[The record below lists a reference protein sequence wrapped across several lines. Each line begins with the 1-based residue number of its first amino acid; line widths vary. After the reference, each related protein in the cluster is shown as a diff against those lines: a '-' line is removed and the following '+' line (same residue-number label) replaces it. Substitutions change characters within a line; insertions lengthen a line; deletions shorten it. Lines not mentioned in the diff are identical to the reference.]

1 MGADTAA
8 GRMAPCLAGWR
19 RMVLLIRIVLGAA
32 GVLTTALVARD
43 AANFGVVQAMVGMV
57 LIATIVLVASPLAAL
72 TLAQASSLPPAQCPI
87 NTEKAGGSRR
97 TWPVTPPRNAAV
109 TRLCV

>member
-19 RMVLLIRIVLGAA
+19 RMGLLIRIVLGAA

-57 LIATIVLVASPLAAL
+57 LIATIVLAAL